1 MDWHWAGSRSLLGS
15 LCVADSELVFPVK
28 HIQEKARI
36 EIETAKDR
44 RLDELEQIR
53 LRKMRD
59 LMAMNG
65 TSRSESNSPKTLTD
79 AVFDDFVH
87 KNSLAVV
94 DCWAE
99 WCGPCRMIAPVI
111 EELAK
116 EFSGKVSFGKL
127 NVDQNPATAARFRI
141 MSIPTLLIMKD
152 GALVD
157 MITGAVPRD
166 YIVSRLK
173 PYL

>member
-1 MDWHWAGSRSLLGS
+1 
-15 LCVADSELVFPVK
+15 
-28 HIQEKARI
+28 
-36 EIETAKDR
+36 
-44 RLDELEQIR
+44 
-53 LRKMRD
+53 
-59 LMAMNG
+59 
-65 TSRSESNSPKTLTD
+65 
-79 AVFDDFVH
+79 
-87 KNSLAVV
+87 
-94 DCWAE
+94 
-99 WCGPCRMIAPVI
+99 
-111 EELAK
+111 
-116 EFSGKVSFGKL
+116 VSFGKL